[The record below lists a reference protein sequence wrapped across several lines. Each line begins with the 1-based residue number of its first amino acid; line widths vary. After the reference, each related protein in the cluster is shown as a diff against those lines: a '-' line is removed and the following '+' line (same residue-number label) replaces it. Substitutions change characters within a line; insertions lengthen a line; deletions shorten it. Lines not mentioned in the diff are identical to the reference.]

1 MAEENAI
8 RNDELLEAVKDMRD
22 AYKRMHD
29 AGSDDRTEVNAA
41 NSKVIN
47 LTLHSTFLVPAIIS
61 KNTQLVQDKENHLK
75 FEEKPQARFML
86 VKHPQN
92 GTFIPVF
99 THKEEYEGVKN
110 TTKDGEDYKLVSMK
124 FADIA
129 TLTEQTPS
137 VNGFVINPMST
148 NLPYTKDMLQS
159 IKQTLIDARNKKLQ
173 EEGAA
178 GAAPNITLS
187 GKGGN

>member
-1 MAEENAI
+1 MAEENVI
-8 RNDELLEAVKDMRD
+8 RNAELLAAVKAMRE

-29 AGSDDRTEVNAA
+29 AGSDDRTEVNEA

-61 KNTQLVQDKENHLK
+61 RNTQLVQDKENHLK
-75 FEEKPQARFML
+75 FEEQPQARFML

-99 THKEEYEGVKN
+99 TDADEYETVQKPEEG
-110 TTKDGEDYKLVSMK
+110 YKLVKMTFS
-124 FADIA
+124 DIA

-159 IKQTLIDARNKKLQ
+159 IKQTLIEARNKKLQ
-173 EEGAA
+173 ENGGE
-178 GAAPNITLS
+178 APSITLS
-187 GKGGN
+187 KGSNN

>member
-1 MAEENAI
+1 M
-8 RNDELLEAVKDMRD
+8 
-22 AYKRMHD
+22 
-29 AGSDDRTEVNAA
+29 
-41 NSKVIN
+41 
-47 LTLHSTFLVPAIIS
+47 
-61 KNTQLVQDKENHLK
+61 
-75 FEEKPQARFML
+75 
-86 VKHPQN
+86 
-92 GTFIPVF
+92 
-99 THKEEYEGVKN
+99 KN

-159 IKQTLIDARNKKLQ
+159 IKQTLIEARNKKLQ